1 MMRGLLHVL
10 VRLSIGVALL
20 GASLAGTD
28 AYAQRANDNAVTAA
42 TDAFGTVVGNQ
53 TIGLYSQSNARGF
66 SPAQAENLR
75 IEGLYYDQ
83 QTSGSDPYLFS
94 RSDIRVGI
102 AAQSYAFPSPTGI
115 ADLTLRV
122 PGDTPLTSAVLTR
135 GPLDVASA
143 EIDGQYPLL
152 DGKLGVGL
160 IVAAAHEFDYQF
172 AVRSNERA
180 ASLLLRVRP
189 NPRVEIVPFV
199 GYDHNAERTLTPLVY
214 ADGIHP
220 PPFFDEQHLPTQS
233 WTTWRWNDL
242 TAGVIAR
249 FELAEGWS
257 LRAGVFHSKYEIYRN
272 FSDLVLGPAAS
283 GIADHVMDVTPGH
296 VSKSYS
302 GDVRL
307 TRTRSHGNHQREIAV
322 ELRGRH
328 TQRGFGGDA
337 VVPLGPISV
346 YRSAPLPEPPLI
358 FSPGSLDRVQQ
369 TGLGINDIEQW
380 KDRASLSVGLLMT
393 DYARRVANPAA
404 AADTQHTRKAL
415 PTISLAA
422 RPRRKITVY
431 GSYTRG
437 LEDSPIAPSYAANRG
452 EPLPATATWQA
463 DGGARLI
470 ASKELQLLLGV
481 FKIHKTYFGADG
493 AQRYTAIGDI
503 TAQGV
508 ETSATWTRPQG
519 LTVIAGAVW
528 LRPQVERRA
537 AATGPTGDIPVGPV
551 PGTIN
556 VNVDYAPGDWRGWG
570 TSLQWKWLS
579 ARVSTSDD
587 RYHLPPLNTL
597 NVGVR
602 YTTRL
607 LAHPWSLRLDIDNVT
622 NTRGLALGTD
632 FSVVPN
638 LPRNYT
644 LTVAADI

>member
-1 MMRGLLHVL
+1 MMRELLH
-10 VRLSIGVALL
+10 RLFRFPIAVALIC
-20 GASLAGTD
+20 ASVGGPA
-28 AYAQRANDNAVTAA
+28 AYAQRASDNAVTAA
-42 TDAFGTVVGNQ
+42 SDAFGTVVGNQ

-102 AAQSYAFPSPTGI
+102 AAQSYAFPSPSGI

-135 GPLDVASA
+135 GPLNLASA

-152 DGKLGVGL
+152 DRTVSIGL
-160 IVAAAHEFDYQF
+160 IVAAAHGFDYQF
-172 AVRSNERA
+172 AVRSNQRA
-180 ASLLLRVRP
+180 ASLLLRLRP
-189 NPRVEIVPFV
+189 NSRIEIIPFV
-199 GYDHNAERTLTPLVY
+199 GYDHNAERTETPLVY
-214 ADGIHP
+214 ADGTHP
-220 PPFFDEQHLPTQS
+220 PPFFDAQHLPTQS

-242 TAGVIAR
+242 TAGVISR
-249 FELAEGWS
+249 LGLADGWS
-257 LRAGVFHSKYEIYRN
+257 LRAGLFHSKYELYRN
-272 FSDLVLGPAAS
+272 FSDLILGPT
-283 GIADHVMDVTPGH
+283 ADGLANHVMDVTPGH

-307 TRTRSHGNHQREIAV
+307 TRTRTHGNHQSEIAL

-337 VVPLGPISV
+337 VVPLGPISL
-346 YRSAPLPEPPLI
+346 YHGAALAEPPLV

-369 TGLGINDIEQW
+369 TGLGINDIEEW
-380 KDRASLSVGLLMT
+380 KDRASLSAGLLMT
-393 DYARRVANPAA
+393 DYARRVTNPGV

-415 PTISLAA
+415 PTVSLAV
-422 RPRRKITVY
+422 RPLQKVTVY
-431 GSYTRG
+431 SSYTRG

-463 DGGARLI
+463 DGGARFV

-503 TAQGV
+503 TARGV
-508 ETSATWTRPQG
+508 ESSVTWTQSQG

-528 LRPQVERRA
+528 LRPQVEQRA
-537 AATGPTGDIPVGPV
+537 GGLGPAGEVPIGPV

-556 VNVDYAPGDWRGWG
+556 VNLDYAPGKWRGWG

-579 ARVSTSDD
+579 ARVATSDD
-587 RYHLPPLNTL
+587 RYRLPALNTL
-597 NVGVR
+597 NVGIR
-602 YTTRL
+602 YTTKL
-607 LAHPWSLRLDIDNVT
+607 LAHPWSMRLDVGNVT
-622 NTRGLALGTD
+622 NTRGLSLGTD

>member
-1 MMRGLLHVL
+1 MRASLQAGFRASIAITLLT
-10 VRLSIGVALL
+10 
-20 GASLAGTD
+20 ASLAGTA
-28 AYAQRANDNAVTAA
+28 AYAQRATDNAVTAA
-42 TDAFGTVVGNQ
+42 SDAFGTVVGNQ

-83 QTSGSDPYLFS
+83 QSSGSDPYLFS

-102 AAQSYAFPSPTGI
+102 AAQSYAFPSPSGI

-152 DGKLGVGL
+152 NRRLSIGL

-172 AVRSNERA
+172 AVRSNQRA
-180 ASLLLRVRP
+180 ASLLLRIRP
-189 NPRVEIVPFV
+189 SSRTEIIPFV

-220 PPFFDEQHLPTQS
+220 PPLFDEQHLPTQS

-242 TAGVIAR
+242 TAGVISR
-249 FELAEGWS
+249 FDIAEGWS
-257 LRAGVFHSKYEIYRN
+257 LRAGLFHSKYELYRN
-272 FSDLVLGPAAS
+272 FSDLILGPAPD
-283 GIADHVMDVTPGH
+283 GIGDHVMDVTPGH

-307 TRTRSHGNHQREIAV
+307 TRTETHGNYQREIAL

-337 VVPLGPISV
+337 VVPLGPISL
-346 YRSAPLPEPPLI
+346 YHGATLPEPPLV
-358 FSPGSLDRVQQ
+358 FSAGTLDRVQQ

-393 DYARRVANPAA
+393 DYARRVTNPGLP
-404 AADTQHTRKAL
+404 ADTQHTRKAL
-415 PTISLAA
+415 PTASLAA
-422 RPRRKITVY
+422 RPLRKVTMY

-463 DGGARLI
+463 DGGARLV
-470 ASKELQLLLGV
+470 ASRDLQLLLGV
-481 FKIHKTYFGADG
+481 FKIHKTYFGADS
-493 AQRYTAIGDI
+493 AQRYAAIGDI
-503 TAQGV
+503 SARGV
-508 ETSATWTRPQG
+508 ESSATWTRPQG

-528 LRPQVERRA
+528 LRPQVERQVGGIG
-537 AATGPTGDIPVGPV
+537 ATGEVPIGPV

-556 VNVDYAPGDWRGWG
+556 VNVDYAPGNWRGWG

-597 NVGVR
+597 NLGVR
-602 YTTRL
+602 YTAKL
-607 LAHPWSLRLDIDNVT
+607 LAHPWSLRLDVGNVT
-622 NTRGLALGTD
+622 NSRGLSLGTD